1 MLIDETISK
10 LKSERQS
17 FTDNVNDSFGRTII
31 DDVYDAELQILNAL
45 KSAMEQADSE
55 VAMIKKK
62 LTALHAI
69 I

>member
-31 DDVYDAELQILNAL
+31 DDVYDPELQILNAL
-45 KSAMEQADSE
+45 KGAMEQADSE
-55 VAMIKKK
+55 AAMIKKK
-62 LTALHAI
+62 LTALRAI